1 MTDTFD
7 WSDPVA
13 TRARIEQQVRDAER
27 RAEQA
32 AQVRDDIAA
41 VREQASSPKRDVTVT
56 VDSSGRLAAVAL
68 TDAAFDRS
76 PAALGELIVSLAGDA
91 QRAAGARAVEI
102 AAEAFG
108 AEDAAVEHLR
118 DEIAQLPDPGQD
130 GRPRIEYR

>member
-1 MTDTFD
+1 MDTFD

-13 TRARIEQQVRDAER
+13 TRARIEQQVKDAER
-27 RAEQA
+27 RAERA

-41 VREQASSPKRDVTVT
+41 VREQASSPGRDVAVT
-56 VDSSGRLAAVAL
+56 VDSSGRLAAVTL
-68 TDAAFDRS
+68 TDAALNRT
-76 PAALGELIVSLAGDA
+76 PVALGALIVELAGEA

-118 DEIAQLPDPGQD
+118 EEIAQLPDPRQD
-130 GRPRIEYR
+130 GQPRIEYR

>member
-1 MTDTFD
+1 MDTFD

-13 TRARIEQQVRDAER
+13 TRARIEQQVKDAER
-27 RAEQA
+27 RAERA

-41 VREQASSPKRDVTVT
+41 VREQASSPGRDVAVT
-56 VDSSGRLAAVAL
+56 VDSSGRLAAVTL
-68 TDAAFDRS
+68 TDAALDRS
-76 PAALGELIVSLAGDA
+76 PVALGALIVELAGEA

-118 DEIAQLPDPGQD
+118 EEIAHLPDPRQD
-130 GRPRIEYR
+130 GQPRIEYR